1 VSILTVEDP
10 DDPRVAAF
18 RDIRERD
25 LTGREG
31 LFVAEGEVVLNVLL
45 SPQSLCRPKA
55 VLMAAHRIEA
65 RAGLLSRVPEGVP
78 VYAASQAVLDRIA
91 GFELHRGMLALGGKP
106 VELGTEAL
114 LARLPERAAVLAA
127 SGIGNHDNMGGL
139 FRNAAAFGASAVLR
153 DDRCCDPFYRKSIRV
168 SVGAVLRTPTAVGGS
183 VEAMVD
189 RLEASGFDLIALSP
203 SGGERLS
210 AVRPGGRQALLVGS
224 EGPGLPGAILARIRS
239 VAIPM
244 AGGFDSLNVA
254 TSAAIAL
261 HQVCDPPVTKNS
273 SR

>member
-1 VSILTVEDP
+1 VSILPVEDP

-31 LFVAEGEVVLNVLL
+31 LFIAEGEVVLNVLL

-55 VLMAAHRIEA
+55 ILMAAHRIER
-65 RAGLLSRVPEGVP
+65 RAELLARVPEGVP

-91 GFELHRGMLALGGKP
+91 GFELHRGMLALGEKP
-106 VELGTEAL
+106 VPSDGETILRQL
-114 LARLPERAAVLAA
+114 RERAVVLAV
-127 SGIGNHDNMGGL
+127 SGVGNHDNMGGL
-139 FRNAAAFGASAVLR
+139 FRNAAAFGAAAVLR

-168 SVGAVLRTPTAVGGS
+168 SVGAVLRTPTAIGGPLDILIEQLEGVGFE
-183 VEAMVD
+183 V
-189 RLEASGFDLIALSP
+189 IALSP
-203 SGGERLS
+203 SAREPLT
-210 AVRPGGRQALLVGS
+210 AVRREGRQALLVGS
-224 EGPGLPGAILARIRS
+224 EGPGLPAAILDRVRT
-239 VAIPM
+239 VGIPM

-261 HQVCDPPVTKNS
+261 HHVCDPPQP
-273 SR
+273 